1 MKDLLKAIERFP
13 TTFRQVPQ
21 TRRESCQNTW
31 YRSIAIRDCPKTFE
45 KGRLCSIG
53 DADHPMQTTHGA
65 GASTGLEEAAVLVVS
80 FDRGVKKEEEG
91 GAVEAVSGVEVTSVG
106 SFSKTLPMSTTRL

>member
-1 MKDLLKAIERFP
+1 
-13 TTFRQVPQ
+13 
-21 TRRESCQNTW
+21 
-31 YRSIAIRDCPKTFE
+31 
-45 KGRLCSIG
+45 
-53 DADHPMQTTHGA
+53 MQTTHGA